1 MSVLESLPPRPLPE
15 SAVAALNRSDTVD
28 LVVSVGVTTGPPTD
42 AESAE
47 TEAREDPGGPATGL
61 LVVTD
66 TWAKGLALAPEDG
79 WQVVET
85 VSLDDVERFEA
96 LQRAEDAV
104 LAFQASEPES
114 AD

>member
-15 SAVAALNRSDTVD
+15 SAVAALNRSDSVD
-28 LVVSVGVTTGPPTD
+28 LVVSVGVTTGPPAD
-42 AESAE
+42 SAS
-47 TEAREDPGGPATGL
+47 TEENREDPGGPATGL

-66 TWAKGLALAPEDG
+66 SWAKGLALAPEDG

-85 VSLDDVERFEA
+85 VSLDDAERFEA

-104 LAFQASEPES
+104 LAFQAGESESS
-114 AD
+114 A

>member
-15 SAVAALNRSDTVD
+15 SAVAALNRSDAVD
-28 LVVSVGVTTGPPTD
+28 LVVSVGVTTGPPD
-42 AESAE
+42 AEPDEES
-47 TEAREDPGGPATGL
+47 RDDPGGPATGL

-66 TWAKGLALAPEDG
+66 EWAKGLALAPADG

-104 LAFQASEPES
+104 LAFQAGESEP

>member
-15 SAVAALNRSDTVD
+15 SAVAALNRSESVD
-28 LVVSVGVTTGPPTD
+28 LVVSVGVTTGPTD
-42 AESAE
+42 EAEAS
-47 TEAREDPGGPATGL
+47 RDDPGGPATGL

-66 TWAKGLALAPEDG
+66 EWAKGLALAPADG

-104 LAFQASEPES
+104 LAFQAGESES
-114 AD
+114 SD

>member
-15 SAVAALNRSDTVD
+15 SAVAALNRSDSVD
-28 LVVSVGVTTGPPTD
+28 LVVSVGVTTGPP
-42 AESAE
+42 APES
-47 TEAREDPGGPATGL
+47 TEENREDPGGPATGL

-66 TWAKGLALAPEDG
+66 SWAKGLALAPEDG

-85 VSLDDVERFEA
+85 VSLDDAERFEA

-104 LAFQASEPES
+104 LAFQAGESESS
-114 AD
+114 A